1 VNALTEHIRSRLKL
15 KKFCMVFEKELNR
28 VWPREKLLPEARK
41 RQIMAFA
48 KKNNWEAIIYDP
60 GLRVS
65 FRQLKT

>member
-41 RQIMAFA
+41 AA
-48 KKNNWEAIIYDP
+48 DH
-60 GLRVS
+60 GLREEE
-65 FRQLKT
+65 